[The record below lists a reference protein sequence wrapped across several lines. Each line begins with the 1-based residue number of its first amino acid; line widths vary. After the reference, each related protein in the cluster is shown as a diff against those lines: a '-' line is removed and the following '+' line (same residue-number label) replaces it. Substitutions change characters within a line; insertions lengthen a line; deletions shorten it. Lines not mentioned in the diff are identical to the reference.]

1 MSGTSAAAEPSE
13 DEDDTV
19 SRRLPVVLAILA
31 VVLVVFVAYQAWTR
45 TRPPPIAEA
54 PPSIGECIPARAG
67 ETATYGSVVLTNTSD
82 EPVRITDI
90 DVLGAEGVI
99 LSGVSWLVPTSG
111 EPVGNQG
118 VYPPTRNLDAPG
130 LRWRE
135 QVLAV
140 RGTLGPEAEVG
151 SMNLVIGLRLLPGTA
166 EPSFD
171 GIEVD
176 YEAGSRDH
184 TWHSNTPVRFSI
196 DGVAC

>member
-13 DEDDTV
+13 DETV
-19 SRRLPVVLAILA
+19 SRRLPVVLAVLA
-31 VVLVVFVAYQAWTR
+31 VVLVGFGACQAWSR

-67 ETATYGSVVLTNTSD
+67 ETATYGSVLLTNTSD

-111 EPVGNQG
+111 EAVGNQG

-130 LRWRE
+130 LRWQE

-151 SMNLVIGLRLLPGTA
+151 RMNLVMGLRLLPGTA

-176 YEAGSRDH
+176 YEAGGRTH

-196 DGVAC
+196 AGLAC